1 VQGNTDRTVVDISVV
16 VPAYNEAEVLPKLVA
31 ALCEVLST
39 LTASF
44 EIVLVNDGSTDST
57 EQMLQELRTA
67 YPAVVAV
74 NLARNFGK
82 EPALAAG
89 LASARGRC
97 VAFMDAD
104 LQHPPSVIRL
114 LYEGWMQGYDV
125 VNAVKRE
132 RTSES
137 LVHRAFAHLFNRIM
151 SASIGRDM
159 AGASDFKL
167 IDRQVADVLLECQER
182 NRFFR
187 GLVAWVGFKVKS
199 VEFDVPVR
207 EHGQSKW
214 SVRALARYFLNNVVA
229 FSSLPLRLVAYA
241 GFALA
246 TLGLALL
253 IQTLYHFWIGTA
265 AIGFTTVIALQIL
278 IGGMILAALGVI
290 AIYLSKMYD
299 EQKQRPLF
307 IVRSSR
313 PRERSVRPGIEG
325 QEKRE

>member
-1 VQGNTDRTVVDISVV
+1 VPGNTDNAAIDVSVV
-16 VPAYNEAEVLPKLVA
+16 VPAYNEAQNLPKLVDA
-31 ALCEVLST
+31 VRDVLSS
-39 LTASF
+39 LGVSF
-44 EIVLVNDGSTDST
+44 EILLVNDGSTDST
-57 EQMLQELRTA
+57 EQVLAELQATD
-67 YPAVVAV
+67 PVVVSV

-89 LASARGRC
+89 LASARGQC
-97 VAFMDAD
+97 LIFMDAD

-114 LYEGWMQGYDV
+114 LYQGWREGYDV

-132 RTSES
+132 RPNES
-137 LVHRAFAHLFNRIM
+137 LVHRAFAYLFNRIM
-151 SASIGRDM
+151 SGTIGRDM

-167 IDRQVADVLLECQER
+167 IDRQVADILLGCQER

-187 GLVAWVGFKVKS
+187 GLVAWVGFKVKA
-199 VEFDVPVR
+199 VEFDVPDR

-214 SVRALARYFLNNVVA
+214 SVGTLARYFLNNVVA

-246 TLGLALL
+246 TLGLILL
-253 IQTLYHFWIGTA
+253 IQTLYHYWSGTA

-278 IGGMILAALGVI
+278 VGGMILAALGVI

-307 IVRSSR
+307 IVRQPRSSAEIRR
-313 PRERSVRPGIEG
+313 PSVEDGR
-325 QEKRE
+325 

>member
-1 VQGNTDRTVVDISVV
+1 VIDVSVV
-16 VPAYNEAEVLPKLVA
+16 VPAYNEAQNLPNLVGAVRDVLDSLGVG
-31 ALCEVLST
+31 
-39 LTASF
+39 F
-44 EIVLVNDGSTDST
+44 EIVLVNDGSTDGT
-57 EQMLQELRTA
+57 EQVLLDLQTSDR
-67 YPAVVAV
+67 AVVPV

-89 LASARGRC
+89 LATAKGRC
-97 VAFMDAD
+97 LIFMDAD
-104 LQHPPSVIRL
+104 LQHPPAVIRF
-114 LYEGWMQGYDV
+114 LYQGWREGFDV
-125 VNAVKRE
+125 VNAVKRQ
-132 RTSES
+132 RSNES
-137 LVHRAFAHLFNRIM
+137 LVHHAFAYLFNRIM
-151 SASIGRDM
+151 TETIGRDM

-167 IDRQVADVLLECQER
+167 IDRQVVDVLLGCQER

-199 VEFDVPVR
+199 IEFDVPDR
-207 EHGQSKW
+207 EHGKSKW
-214 SVRALARYFLNNVVA
+214 SLGSLASYFLNNVVA

-253 IQTLYHFWIGTA
+253 LQTLYHYWSGTA

-278 IGGMILAALGVI
+278 VGGMILAALGVI

-307 IVRSSR
+307 IVRA
-313 PRERSVRPGIEG
+313 PRSIERLEQARDRNPSTPE
-325 QEKRE
+325 